1 MRRKAFLW
9 LVIAA
14 ASVPQLARA
23 QAVVNE
29 NLETAFLYVDAV
41 KGSDSNPGT
50 QVSPLKTIS
59 AASAI
64 ANDNNYHSIGTHVS
78 INPGLYREDVV
89 ILGNQY
95 NTPLPIT
102 FEAAG
107 TGVVI
112 SGSVAYTNWQTYSG
126 NSSIYT
132 TSWANK
138 WGDCAANKD
147 GSSPLEQEIVLRRE
161 MIFVNGVNLT
171 QVMSFGQ
178 MQPGTFFVSESAS
191 RVYVWPAAGT
201 DMSTADVEVA
211 TLPELLRVV
220 GRTNLVF
227 RGLNFVHANSC
238 RDNDAVYIA
247 GNSKN
252 ILFDTDTFRWNN
264 AVSIHFFTPVTNSTV
279 QNSISSHNGQS
290 GMMSVQT
297 KFGLWQAV
305 TTSFNNWRGAQ
316 GAYYY
321 WNSGGMHFFSDHD
334 HTINGATIAFNQTH
348 GIHFDTDNANIT
360 ASNVLTAQN
369 LAIGI
374 AVEKNEGP
382 VAISS
387 STFCSNNLGIKL
399 NYMYQSGLVLRN
411 SELVTLTN
419 SHFYNN
425 QVSQISVI
433 GVKGGVEI
441 TNWETGLT
449 KNVFTQN
456 FTHIGNTLEAVG
468 SSQQLFSDSYLG
480 GTDWTLFQTTLNSNK
495 NTWWN
500 GTTATAFE
508 VPVSQMHPFSGWQSA
523 TGQDLLSSWSKPA
536 DLTAACAVTSTADYW
551 LLVDNPGQTLS
562 AAGNAVFSL
571 QMLPFGGQLGTANL
585 TVDGIKEVKGL
596 TGTLSAVTSP
606 LTGSFT
612 LSVNAASTTVPGTY
626 PITVIASSGSKTRT
640 VTASLVVPATSVR
653 LSTVN
658 LTFPAQ
664 TTKTTSA
671 PQSFTLTNIGRSALA
686 LTSISSSGREY
697 AETNNCGSS
706 VAVGGT
712 CTVKVTFTP
721 IAKGT
726 RPGSIKIVDQDP
738 NSPQVVSLTGVGR

>member
-264 AVSIHFFTPVTNSTV
+264 AVGIHFFTPVTNYTV